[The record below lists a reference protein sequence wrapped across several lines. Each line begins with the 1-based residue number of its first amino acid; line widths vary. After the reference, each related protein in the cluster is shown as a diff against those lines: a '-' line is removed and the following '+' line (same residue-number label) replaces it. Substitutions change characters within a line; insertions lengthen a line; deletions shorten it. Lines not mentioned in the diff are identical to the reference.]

1 MNVTLAW
8 EEIEAR
14 EECGGSVD
22 IVAIMITNTLVWGFN
37 GLRPLYVNKS
47 MKFGIILEELSGI

>member
-1 MNVTLAW
+1 M
-8 EEIEAR
+8 
-14 EECGGSVD
+14 GGSID
-22 IVAIMITNTLVWGFN
+22 IVAIMNTNTLARGFN